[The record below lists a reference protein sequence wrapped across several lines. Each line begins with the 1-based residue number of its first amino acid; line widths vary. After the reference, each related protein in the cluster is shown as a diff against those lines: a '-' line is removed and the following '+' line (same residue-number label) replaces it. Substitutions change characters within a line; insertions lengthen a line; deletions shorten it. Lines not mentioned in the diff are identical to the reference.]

1 MKDQGMKAGAA
12 IVTIAVSIGLFGCG
26 GTKILKESE
35 PLVVT
40 QSLANSTDQRFSATL
55 DWVIVRGGPGT
66 WAKNADWD
74 EYLIRVR
81 NVGDDSLQVTNVAV
95 VDSLGTRVEAGTD
108 RKQLVKGA
116 KQAERRYKGQGLT
129 VKAGA
134 GSGTMMVAGA
144 VTAAAAMSVGAA
156 AAFTSTAFAGA
167 AVGGLIL
174 APVFVVGGVFRGVNN
189 GRVSNQIESRY
200 TPMPVALKNGEES
213 ALNIFFPLSPSPR
226 QIELTYVDSEGEHVI
241 VVDTQAALNGLHL
254 VSPSE
259 K

>member
-26 GTKILKESE
+26 GTKILKEPE

-40 QSLANSTDQRFSATL
+40 QSLANSTDQRISATL
-55 DWVIVRGGPGT
+55 DWVVVRGGPGT

-116 KQAERRYKGQGLT
+116 KQAERRYKGQGLK

-134 GSGTMMVAGA
+134 GAKTLMVSGA
-144 VTAAAAMSVGAA
+144 VTAAAVLSVGAA
-156 AAFTSTAFAGA
+156 AAFGGPMLAGA
-167 AVGGLIL
+167 ALGGIVL
-174 APVFVVGGVFRGVNN
+174 APVLAVGGVFRGVNN
-189 GRVSNQIESRY
+189 GKVSNQIEFRY

-254 VSPSE
+254 VPPPE